1 MKQQLVRCQA
11 IAIYFSAYKLLDSM
25 PPAQLTR
32 LHLTVSVRPITVISL
47 NYFHIFSQLYVIL
60 KSVKKSE
67 QLLIVSFHDL
77 FDFICSRKCI
87 LEKSILEMSKQIADD
102 VTYRDRMHALF
113 RNIWNDND
121 VGLYSGQYTIG
132 AVSVLCSL
140 SLSDFFFFFACYLI
154 STYIYL

>member
-11 IAIYFSAYKLLDSM
+11 IAIYFSAYKLLDST

-60 KSVKKSE
+60 KSMKKSE

-102 VTYRDRMHALF
+102 VAYRDRMHALF
-113 RNIWNDND
+113 RKHLKWQWCWFIFWPVYNR
-121 VGLYSGQYTIG
+121 GCS
-132 AVSVLCSL
+132 CSL
-140 SLSDFFFFFACYLI
+140 FVCRCLI
-154 STYIYL
+154 SFSFLHAI